1 MSTTTPTSSDQR
13 ETYKQQ
19 LQRIAR
25 AMATAKS
32 KEVYGDLEEGSKPEL
47 LKEFVDG
54 NLDKRLEKL
63 DKSLELVKESLGEQF
78 EEMAVEFIKSLPMG
92 AYDSGQYDGEK
103 FLVWLVENKSLTP
116 EQRDHVAC
124 QRARHAIESMGR
136 NQRMAHV
143 RFQEYG
149 SLAEELA
156 NELET
161 NPGLQIHLNPIRVW
175 SKFETGELL
184 GEEVDEPIDVLF
196 FAVRNE
202 TSTAVLEDDGRE
214 LVEELATLSP
224 VSLATW
230 VALSEHADRDELI
243 ELCRDLAEMGLVAF
257 S

>member
-1 MSTTTPTSSDQR
+1 MPTQSSTSEVSQENYR
-13 ETYKQQ
+13 QQ

-32 KEVYGDLEEGSKPEL
+32 AEIYGDLERGSKPEL

-54 NLDKRLEKL
+54 NLDKRLDKL
-63 DKSLELVKESLGEQF
+63 DKGLELVKEVF
-78 EEMAVEFIKSLPMG
+78 EDEFEDLAVEFIKTLPLG

-124 QRARHAIESMGR
+124 QRARHAIETMGR
-136 NQRMAHV
+136 NQRLPHV
-143 RFQEYG
+143 RFQELA
-149 SLAEELA
+149 SLASELA
-156 NELET
+156 GELDT

-175 SKFETGELL
+175 SKFETGVLL
-184 GEEVDEPIDVLF
+184 GEEIDETIDVLF

-202 TSTAVLEDDGRE
+202 TSTAILEENGRD

-224 VSLATW
+224 VSIATW
-230 VALSEHADRDELI
+230 AALSEYADRDDLI

>member
-1 MSTTTPTSSDQR
+1 MNTTQTSR
-13 ETYKQQ
+13 ESYEQQ

-25 AMATAKS
+25 AMSTARS
-32 KEVYGDLEEGSKPEL
+32 ADVYDDLEAGSRPEL

-63 DKSLELVKESLGEQF
+63 DKGLEFVKEAIGEPF
-78 EEMAVEFIKSLPMG
+78 EELAVEFIKALPLG

-103 FLVWLVENKSLTP
+103 FLVWLVENKPLTP

-124 QRARHAIESMGR
+124 QRARHAIENLGR
-136 NQRMAHV
+136 NQRLAHV
-143 RFQEYG
+143 RFQELA
-149 SLAEELA
+149 SLADDLASELQ
-156 NELET
+156 T

-175 SKFETGELL
+175 TQFETGELL
-184 GEEVDEPIDVLF
+184 GEEIDSPIDVLF

-202 TSTAVLEDDGRE
+202 ISTAVLEENGRN
-214 LVEELATLSP
+214 LVEELSTLTP
-224 VSLATW
+224 VSIATW
-230 VALSEHADRDELI
+230 TALSEHADREELV

>member
-1 MSTTTPTSSDQR
+1 MRTSTHAPHKQR

-25 AMATAKS
+25 AMATARS
-32 KEVYGDLEEGSKPEL
+32 ADILGDLEEGSKPEL

-54 NLDKRLEKL
+54 NLDKRLDKL
-63 DKSLELVKESLGEQF
+63 DKGLELVKDSLGEQF
-78 EEMAVEFIKSLPMG
+78 EEMAVEFIKSLPLG

-116 EQRDHVAC
+116 EQHDHVAC
-124 QRARHAIESMGR
+124 QRARHAIENLGR
-136 NQRMAHV
+136 NKRLAHV
-143 RFQEYG
+143 RFQECA
-149 SLAEELA
+149 SLADELA
-156 NELET
+156 NDLET
-161 NPGLQIHLNPIRVW
+161 NPDLQIHLNPIRVW
-175 SKFETGELL
+175 SMFETGELL
-184 GEEVDEPIDVLF
+184 GENIDEPIDVLF

-202 TSTAVLEDDGRE
+202 TSTAVLEVNGRE
-214 LVEELATLSP
+214 LVKELATLAP

-230 VALSEHADRDELI
+230 AVLSEHADRDELI